1 MQVQR
6 NPEVQ
11 RVMREV
17 AVKNPDIR
25 RFICSECLWDT
36 EIKALTLKQE
46 AQQEF
51 DLHFC
56 QNYRRRSS
64 LT

>member
-1 MQVQR
+1 
-6 NPEVQ
+6 
-11 RVMREV
+11 MREV
-17 AVKNPDIR
+17 AVENQDIR

-36 EIKALTLKQE
+36 EIEASTLTQE

-56 QNYRRRSS
+56 ENYRRRSS
-64 LT
+64 FT